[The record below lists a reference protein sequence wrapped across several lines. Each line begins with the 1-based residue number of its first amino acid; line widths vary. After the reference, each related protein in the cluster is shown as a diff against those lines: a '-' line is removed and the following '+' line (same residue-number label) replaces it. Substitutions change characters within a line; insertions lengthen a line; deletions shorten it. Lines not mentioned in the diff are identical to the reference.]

1 MIDIQWD
8 EIGSFLTAVV
18 MLGLYHL
25 YLKYQ
30 IKHHPMKTAVGIT
43 NYLRGLWVQ
52 SIMADKR
59 DILAV
64 QTLRNWVMA
73 SSFLASTAIL
83 IGLGLLSL
91 LFKPEHLTEIPFN
104 FEIIIS
110 RLKTISL
117 IKMVLLIIN
126 FFVAFYSFC
135 LAIRYYNHVNF
146 MINVP
151 YRIDP
156 MVEPDNV
163 AKVLNLGMHHYTI
176 GMRTYYFAIIL
187 TLWLFGPMWMILGTM
202 ILLPILY
209 KLDRT
214 A

>member
-1 MIDIQWD
+1 M
-8 EIGSFLTAVV
+8 E
-18 MLGLYHL
+18 
-25 YLKYQ
+25 
-30 IKHHPMKTAVGIT
+30 
-43 NYLRGLWVQ
+43 
-52 SIMADKR
+52 DKR

-83 IGLGLLSL
+83 IGLGLLSFV
-91 LFKPEHLTEIPFN
+91 FKPEHLTEIPFD
-104 FEIIIS
+104 FEVIIS

-126 FFVAFYSFC
+126 FFIAFYSFC

-151 YRIDP
+151 NRSNP
-156 MVEPDNV
+156 MVEPGKV
-163 AKVLNLGMHHYTI
+163 AQVLNLGMHHYTI

-187 TLWLFGPMWMILGTM
+187 TLWLFGPMWMILGTL

>member
-1 MIDIQWD
+1 MSDIQWI
-8 EIGSFLTAVV
+8 EIWSFLVTVIT
-18 MLGLYHL
+18 MGLYHL
-25 YLKYQ
+25 HLRYQ
-30 IKHHPMKTAVGIT
+30 IKHYPMKTAMGIT

-52 SIMADKR
+52 SIMDDKR

-64 QTLRNWVMA
+64 QTMRNWIMA

-83 IGLGLLSL
+83 IGLGLLSFI
-91 LFKPEHLTEIPFN
+91 FKPEHLTEIPFSI
-104 FEIIIS
+104 EAIVS
-110 RLKTISL
+110 KLKTIFVV
-117 IKMVLLIIN
+117 KMVLLIIN
-126 FFVAFYSFC
+126 FFMAFYNFC

-151 YRIDP
+151 SSYDP
-156 MVEPDNV
+156 MMAPGYVT
-163 AKVLNLGMHHYTI
+163 KVLNLGMRHYTV
-176 GMRTYYFAIIL
+176 GMRTYYFAIVL